1 MIPMFLQFILAAVGI
16 EPSIA
21 DAVVRTMSLLW
32 QIIG

>member
-1 MIPMFLQFILAAVGI
+1 MIPMFLQFVLAAIGI

-21 DAVVRTMSLLW
+21 DTVIQTVSFLC